1 MYFMNYRMPEGSIHE
16 GIGWRSSCV
25 KSITMTADSSSNPA
39 MRVQEYPDGV
49 KTSNSDAC
57 GDVCT
62 GSKDCQAFVFDQS
75 SACSK
80 NCFPLAEATGSTEKS
95 GFTYG
100 LVVRYDSCSEVEG
113 TIGFGAYKFS
123 EDGTLW
129 PSSVDTETGS
139 VIWNDEALEVSLQTD
154 QNGWASYWTDAAGIG
169 KLKGSL
175 LNTFFDW
182 VSVPSDNRDDLS
194 PILPGDVNYVALA
207 AQYNF
212 YGAIQS
218 SGLTYSGQKDYL
230 PATSCGDFVFACFR
244 YFSEYHNV
252 NFQIVQ
258 DQQGCF
264 GNGCSELTSLTHQQ
278 LNFISASV
286 PTLIGDAATPD
297 CAAFWDWLDKN
308 FVTLIKDADWD
319 KVKAAIVNGI
329 TGYFG
334 VYSKACT
341 YKNKTWYATPLSI
354 NIFNSISW
362 SAMNTFKC
370 EKGWFTCNG
379 DEQCSVG
386 GACLE
391 GDAFWTPAVS
401 ADVKTALLQQPG
413 NTTDRPLSKEEIEK
427 LAQQITDRGKA
438 MVANDPGFYGHWN
451 FISGVIKPPKHGGS
465 GGPTHQTFPQV
476 VPPW

>member
-1 MYFMNYRMPEGSIHE
+1 
-16 GIGWRSSCV
+16 
-25 KSITMTADSSSNPA
+25 
-39 MRVQEYPDGV
+39 
-49 KTSNSDAC
+49 
-57 GDVCT
+57 
-62 GSKDCQAFVFDQS
+62 
-75 SACSK
+75 
-80 NCFPLAEATGSTEKS
+80 
-95 GFTYG
+95 
-100 LVVRYDSCSEVEG
+100 
-113 TIGFGAYKFS
+113 
-123 EDGTLW
+123 
-129 PSSVDTETGS
+129 VDTETGS
-139 VIWNDEALEVSLQTD
+139 VIWNDQALEVSLQTD
-154 QNGWASYWTDAAGIG
+154 QNGWGSYWTDAAGIG

-194 PILPGDVNYVALA
+194 PIEDGDTNYVALA

-212 YGAIQS
+212 FGAVQS
-218 SGLTYSGQKDYL
+218 SSLLYSGQQFYL
-230 PATSCGDFVFACFR
+230 PATSCGDFVFSCFR
-244 YFSEYHNV
+244 YFSEYHDV

-258 DQQGCF
+258 DQPGCF

-308 FVTLIKDADWD
+308 FVPLMKGADFD
-319 KVKAAIVNGI
+319 KVKAAIINGI

-451 FISGVIKPPKHGGS
+451 FISGVIKPPKRGGS
-465 GGPTHQTFPQV
+465 ATHQTFPQV